1 MRECVDMMHDLRPDL
16 KRKAVQQA
24 FDRTVRPKHKKE
36 LTGIV
41 KANATTVKRT
51 VITVPQQY
59 RWHMVSAAATCRG
72 TRALAHSPHIN

>member
-1 MRECVDMMHDLRPDL
+1 MMHDLRPDL

-59 RWHMVSAAATCRG
+59 IP
-72 TRALAHSPHIN
+72 LAHGECGGHLPRHACTCP